1 MENKVAL
8 DEMIDRVIDIRDVG
22 IDKKFIKR
30 MY

>member
-22 IDKKFIKR
+22 IDKKFIKQ